1 MTLQSGD
8 SFNNSCTGINDT
20 KPDNNNPAARGER
33 NNTGTNCLWNSPNN
47 LTFINAAY
55 NNTKII
61 RNSSIC
67 GIVFLINA
75 ETGKVSQRSKTTHA
89 DNIAATILTASFCI
103 PKRKNT
109 PVKKI

>member
-75 ETGKVSQRSKTTHA
+75 EPEKASQKSKPPQ
-89 DNIAATILTASFCI
+89 AANVAEKTLTASFFF